1 MSSYIR
7 NIIGFFIFIYALLLP
22 STLMNAFAED
32 HLTTG
37 GIYTKAENNK
47 DNVDLFVNESSK
59 KRIHDNTNETS
70 KYGTPHFIAR
80 NLQTVGNILSSSP
93 ADLTEQAKSYA
104 LGKFNSTITSEVQKW
119 LSQFGTARIN
129 FGLDKKGTLENN
141 ALELLLPLY
150 DNKTDWLLF
159 SQFGYRNKDSRNTIN
174 VGLGGRYFYQNWMYG
189 LNTFYDHDLTGQNQR
204 LGLGGEIW
212 GDYIKLSANTYY
224 RLSDWQHSQ
233 NFKDYHERPANG
245 YDINGEFFL
254 PAYPN
259 LGAKLTYEQYF
270 GDNVTLFN
278 RDTKQKNPSLAKLGL
293 TYTPIPL
300 LTMGVD
306 YKQGE
311 SGHTETQFLANFNYK
326 LGVPLSTQLSPEN
339 VASMRTLAGSRYDLV
354 DRNNNI
360 VLDHIKQPII
370 QLSIP
375 TTLTGY
381 SHEEK
386 TISVTNQPDNK
397 INLQENKEFIKNGG
411 KIVAQGNQVAITF
424 PTYQFGNGETNNY
437 PIHFNIF
444 ENSTAK
450 NTSHNG
456 IFTIIVRPFVV
467 KEKEVNPTNTLP
479 ADGQKVYIFTP
490 VITYDAVGNQP
501 LAQVK
506 FNNVQWT
513 TEPKI
518 DEKESGLQ
526 WGKPEKTTQ
535 TNDKGQLQAALM
547 SSKPIK
553 DVKVFLQMDGMP
565 KTQVGTV
572 SFGEDT
578 SRFQIK
584 TIEISPDNL
593 TEPLTADGVQT
604 YTYKAVVFDGNN
616 NSVPP
621 NTSIADIKWDHNHK
635 AISTLKLVPNGDK
648 TDSESQLT
656 ATLKSSEPVDNVIVT
671 LSIEGHPEK
680 SAKAVSFKSAQ
691 IQLTHTPSGPI
702 LVGEEST
709 ITAEIKGMD
718 GQNRKGLHV
727 NWTLS
732 GDSPKVLKQDTTTD
746 SDGKATMTL
755 TSTVEQV
762 ITVKASINDS
772 NPSQTE
778 VDFKWPSI
786 QDVTLSADTPNG
798 TILPGGA
805 YKFTATLFG
814 ADGRT
819 HYTGTNIPFKWH
831 IESPANPNNEGLS
844 LSPAGEVKAVSD
856 GILNAELT
864 STKDKPAVADAKICL
879 TVVDAP
885 QSPTTHKCVDSI
897 NFKSP
902 PVDFEI
908 SSVEVY
914 AVEVNGTEQPF
925 DQKKP
930 LLGNGADKY
939 KYRALITKKGS
950 KGQAKI
956 PNHAFSD
963 VEWTR
968 NQTQIDYKYLPKPDR
983 TSLKTDGDGYLY
995 ATLDSYVGVNDVTV
1009 TLTIPDEL
1017 SGNNPKDKDAA
1028 NQVSFEP
1035 VSKQAI
1041 MFIYNKN
1048 NLKKYRYFTT
1058 EYHPANV
1065 IPDIIIGKLGEDT
1078 SGPFDESN
1086 DDVYYD
1092 LNPDQNNFFP
1102 NIVKLG
1108 QDHKGPMIFTGP
1120 WGKATITAKVTKKDG
1135 RIYAYYYRI
1144 NIKQTITYSF
1154 NYGIKSPP
1162 HRGYHTINDDTKCE
1176 NYGGFITPRVEDFL
1190 KEGGE
1195 YQVDSEFDNLFDW
1208 GLFYGHE
1215 GDIDRFNPKKPIK
1228 YKLTSGGYPNFVIF
1242 NPLTETY
1249 SMDPN
1254 DIGFVIC
1261 TYHYTNQ
1268 DVKSL

>member
-1 MSSYIR
+1 MSAYIR
-7 NIIGFFIFIYALLLP
+7 NIIGFFIFIYALLIP
-22 STLMNAFAED
+22 STLMNAFAEG

-47 DNVDLFVNESSK
+47 DNVDLFINESSK

-104 LGKFNSTITSEVQKW
+104 LGKFNSTIASEVQKW

-375 TTLTGY
+375 TTLIGY

-386 TISVTNQPDNK
+386 TISVTNQSDNK

-450 NTSHNG
+450 NASHNG

-479 ADGQKVYIFTP
+479 ADGQKVYLFTP

-513 TEPKI
+513 TEPKV

-547 SSKPIK
+547 STKPIK

-718 GQNRKGLHV
+718 GQNRKGLPV

-732 GDSPKVLKQDTTTD
+732 GDSPKVIKQDTTTD
-746 SDGKATMTL
+746 SDGKATMTF

-762 ITVKASINDS
+762 IIIKASINHS
-772 NPSQTE
+772 KPSQTE

-885 QSPTTHKCVDSI
+885 QSPTTHQCVDSI

-930 LLGNGADKY
+930 LLGNGTDKY
-939 KYRALITKKGS
+939 KYRALITDKIS
-950 KGQAKI
+950 KEAIK
-956 PNHAFSD
+956 NYTFDD

-968 NQTQIDYKYLPKPDR
+968 DQIQIDTQYLPKPEAM
-983 TSLKTDGDGYLY
+983 SLKTDKQGYLY
-995 ATLDSYVGVNDVTV
+995 ATLDSHVGVGKDIKV
-1009 TLTIPDEL
+1009 TLTIPTVK
-1017 SGNNPKDKDAA
+1017 GGAKDTDT
-1028 NQVSFEP
+1028 NYLVRFDPEP
-1035 VSKQAI
+1035 TEAVFYVYNSDDKSK
-1041 MFIYNKN
+1041 
-1048 NLKKYRYFTT
+1048 
-1058 EYHPANV
+1058 
-1065 IPDIIIGKLGEDT
+1065 GK
-1078 SGPFDESN
+1078 
-1086 DDVYYD
+1086 
-1092 LNPDQNNFFP
+1092 
-1102 NIVKLG
+1102 
-1108 QDHKGPMIFTGP
+1108 IFTGSHP
-1120 WGKATITAKVTKKDG
+1120 YNFITTADAELRSPSSPDKSFTPSEVFYEIVDVVIDANDSPFPPATIHNNGKGPIQYFIPGSGTIKATITKPNGIIELYQYKIKFKRNIAYNVNQMTGFKYLGSGMNCETKTG
-1135 RIYAYYYRI
+1135 TGNSI
-1144 NIKQTITYSF
+1144 YSF
-1154 NYGIKSPP
+1154 HDKEVMKIDGNND
-1162 HRGYHTINDDTKCE
+1162 TIAAEYTA
-1176 NYGGFITPRVEDFL
+1176 EDL
-1190 KEGGE
+1190 YRLGL
-1195 YQVDSEFDNLFDW
+1195 FDNDM
-1208 GLFYGHE
+1208 
-1215 GDIDRFNPKKPIK
+1215 DVTPDNIAIIVRTDQSV
-1228 YKLTSGGYPNFVIF
+1228 SGYAVYDFK
-1242 NPLTETY
+1242 
-1249 SMDPN
+1249 
-1254 DIGFVIC
+1254 
-1261 TYHYTNQ
+1261 TNQ
-1268 DVKSL
+1268 LHTADSASGLVVCTNAPQN